1 MCNKNAL
8 WYTQILGVYHKIL
21 YVYNKKREYYVK

>member
-21 YVYNKKREYYVK
+21 YVYNKKEDII

>member
-8 WYTQILGVYHKIL
+8 WYTQILGVYYKIL
-21 YVYNKKREYYVK
+21 YVYNKKEDIT